1 MRLSLPD
8 QWAFSRFMSTCLRVL
23 EQHDYLEDM
32 FNELRTE
39 FKTLVPDYGVH
50 LGGDGKYIDSH
61 STGRIMKRTGKP
73 LDPQA
78 DWGVYQR
85 KGIDKKGNA
94 LKNITKWFGY
104 KRQSLANSET
114 NLTAFDHLANC
125 WSRA

>member
-8 QWAFSRFMSTCLRVL
+8 QWVFSRFMSTCLRVL
-23 EQHDYLEDM
+23 EQHDYIEDM
-32 FNELRTE
+32 FNELSTE

-50 LGGDGKYIDSH
+50 LGGDGKRIDSH
-61 STGRIMKRTGKP
+61 STGRTMKRTGKP
-73 LDPQA
+73 SDPQA
-78 DWGVYQR
+78 DWGVDER

-94 LKNITKWFGY
+94 WKKITKWLGY